1 MIGSVYGVLG
11 MGYSLI
17 YKATGLMNLAQ
28 GDFLMMG
35 AFVGLT
41 YYKTLHLPYLLAIS
55 LTFATMFA
63 LGWLVQSGLIA
74 PLLSK
79 GGSFSYIILC
89 TAAVSMVL
97 QNSALVIWGAIPL
110 YFPSIFPVTP
120 VSVLGA
126 KVAPESLMVVVL
138 GIVCMF
144 GLYFFLNK
152 TKFGTAM
159 RASALN
165 QKAASALGINVS
177 LTKGITWGMSAGLA
191 GLLGAALGPYY
202 GVYTTLGALIGQKAF
217 AGAVAGGYGN
227 MYGAIIGGM
236 FFGILETFTTAY
248 VTTTYKDCLSFAVL
262 ILLLIVMPTGLFK
275 EQVLE

>member
-110 YFPSIFPVTP
+110 YFPSIFPVTS

-126 KVAPESLMVVVL
+126 KVAPESLMVVVW
-138 GIVCMF
+138 
-144 GLYFFLNK
+144 GLC
-152 TKFGTAM
+152 AC
-159 RASALN
+159 SACT
-165 QKAASALGINVS
+165 SS
-177 LTKGITWGMSAGLA
+177 
-191 GLLGAALGPYY
+191 
-202 GVYTTLGALIGQKAF
+202 
-217 AGAVAGGYGN
+217 
-227 MYGAIIGGM
+227 
-236 FFGILETFTTAY
+236 
-248 VTTTYKDCLSFAVL
+248 
-262 ILLLIVMPTGLFK
+262 
-275 EQVLE
+275 